1 MITKLKEVC
10 TYNVI
15 LQYTSRNTGIYQ
27 KLPSPTIKYFEQV
40 EFFNGSDDG
49 RKQFQGTV
57 STETEVIVVTDDTD
71 MRLNVI
77 LYSAST
83 TIIQ

>member
-10 TYNVI
+10 TYNVT

-27 KLPSPTIKYFEQV
+27 KLTSPTIKYFEQV
-40 EFFNGSDDG
+40 EFFNGSNDG

-57 STETEVIVVTDDTD
+57 FN
-71 MRLNVI
+71 RN
-77 LYSAST
+77 
-83 TIIQ
+83 